1 MLTYR
6 LHMIVSRIQCPGPL
20 SFVRSRYLGQA
31 PRKFANEL
39 LDVTSA
45 RALLYEVGIS
55 DAKTTPFSC
64 PKNFEVQ
71 TCIQHIQLRPSSR
84 RMSAQGR
91 SSYGDVFNDEVND
104 EEPKFPSSTFP
115 GGAVSLNE
123 TFSLLHIL
131 TDKQPEPDMLAMT
144 REKS

>member
-1 MLTYR
+1 
-6 LHMIVSRIQCPGPL
+6 
-20 SFVRSRYLGQA
+20 
-31 PRKFANEL
+31 
-39 LDVTSA
+39 
-45 RALLYEVGIS
+45 
-55 DAKTTPFSC
+55 
-64 PKNFEVQ
+64 
-71 TCIQHIQLRPSSR
+71 
-84 RMSAQGR
+84 MSAQGR

-144 REKS
+144 REKSWRVIWIVHLIQAIFFQSQLKRQCL